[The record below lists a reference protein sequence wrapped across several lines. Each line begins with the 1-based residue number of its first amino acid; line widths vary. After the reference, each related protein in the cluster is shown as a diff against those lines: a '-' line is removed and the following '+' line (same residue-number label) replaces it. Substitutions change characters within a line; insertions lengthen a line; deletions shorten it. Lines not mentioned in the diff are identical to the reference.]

1 MTISDSISLQAAPR
15 STIGKQVR
23 FLRRAGIT
31 PIHLYGKET
40 DSLALQVDSA
50 VLLGVIAQ
58 AGRTA
63 PISVTIEGNTTSH
76 FAFIREVQR
85 HPVTEAVLHVD
96 FYQVPIT
103 ETMHATVPVIL
114 IGDAPAVRLLSGNLT
129 QALNTIEVECLPLD
143 VPQVVEVDIS
153 GLANFEQ
160 GIYVS
165 SLDLGRSVT
174 ILTAAEELIV
184 RVNPPRVEVEA
195 AVGEA
200 GVGEAAADGEA
211 PETVAGQG
219 RQTQDESATDGRA

>member
-1 MTISDSISLQAAPR
+1 MTNSESITLQAAPR
-15 STIGKQVR
+15 SASRKQVR

-40 DSLALQVDSA
+40 DSLSLQVDTP
-50 VLLGVIAQ
+50 VLLGVIAR

-63 PISVTIEGNTTSH
+63 PVSVTIEGSTTAH
-76 FAFIREVQR
+76 FAFVREVQR

-96 FYQVPIT
+96 FYQVPMT
-103 ETMHATVPVIL
+103 ETMRAAVPVL
-114 IGDAPAVRLLSGNLT
+114 LTGEAPAVRLLSGNLT
-129 QALNTIEVECLPLD
+129 QALQTLEVECLPLD

-153 GLANFEQ
+153 GLENFEH

-174 ILTAAEELIV
+174 VITAPEELIV

-195 AVGEA
+195 VAGE
-200 GVGEAAADGEA
+200 GVAEEGVEGEA
-211 PETVAGQG
+211 PATPADVGE
-219 RQTQDESATDGRA
+219 QTQDGSDAEESA

>member
-1 MTISDSISLQAAPR
+1 MTNSESITLQTAPR
-15 STIGKQVR
+15 SATGKQVR
-23 FLRRAGIT
+23 FLRRAGVT

-40 DSLALQVDSA
+40 DSLALQVDSTI
-50 VLLGVIAQ
+50 LLGVIAQ

-63 PISVTIEGNTTSH
+63 PVSVTVEGSTTSH

-96 FYQVPIT
+96 FYQVPVT
-103 ETMHATVPVIL
+103 ETMRAAVPVLL
-114 IGDAPAVRLLSGNLT
+114 IGDAPAVRQLSGNLT

-153 GLANFEQ
+153 GLETFEQ

-174 ILTAAEELIV
+174 ILTAPEELIV

-195 AVGEA
+195 AVGE
-200 GVGEAAADGEA
+200 GEAEEAAEGEA
-211 PETVAGQG
+211 PETVVGQG
-219 RQTQDESATDGRA
+219 EQTQEESDTGESA